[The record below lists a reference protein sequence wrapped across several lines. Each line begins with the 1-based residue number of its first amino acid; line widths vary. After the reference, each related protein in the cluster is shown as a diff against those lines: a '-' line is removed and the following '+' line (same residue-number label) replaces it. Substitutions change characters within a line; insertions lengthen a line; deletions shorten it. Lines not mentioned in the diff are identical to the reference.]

1 MTEFRK
7 VHKFK
12 KTAEGHLYKLK
23 KLGNN
28 GRIVIENTDG
38 KTVYVVVYTLEE
50 KKDKKEKL

>member
-50 KKDKKEKL
+50 